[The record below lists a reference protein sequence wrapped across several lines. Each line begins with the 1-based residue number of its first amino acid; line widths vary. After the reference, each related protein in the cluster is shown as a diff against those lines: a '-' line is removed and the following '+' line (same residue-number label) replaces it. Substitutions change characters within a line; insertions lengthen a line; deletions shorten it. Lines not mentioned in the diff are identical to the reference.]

1 MPVMNGYEATKKIRA
16 MEDLAKASIPIL
28 AMTADA
34 FGDDKIKARDSGM
47 NEHIAKPVDMNKVV
61 EPS

>member
-1 MPVMNGYEATKKIRA
+1 

-34 FGDDKIKARDSGM
+34 FADDKIKARDSGM

-61 EPS
+61 ELIKQFLS